1 MSEEIEVNHSSEA
14 RQSIVTFS
22 DIVLHIKPLSRAPTL
37 ELDDETC
44 SKAESE
50 VSGAPEK
57 PIPDLR
63 EQAWGLTRCQVYAKE
78 ISKLCMVKEADL
90 WASVKSSTMAENM
103 YDELSK
109 TVVFAEGETGVD
121 QRRSLWDLIC
131 WTIQE
136 CVLDDPRF
144 LMDAH
149 TQRNFEACL
158 G

>member
-1 MSEEIEVNHSSEA
+1 MSDHEVDHSIEA

-22 DIVLHIKPLSRAPTL
+22 DMVLHIKPLSRAPTL
-37 ELDDETC
+37 DLDDETC

-63 EQAWGLTRCQVYAKE
+63 EQAWSLTRCQVYAKD
-78 ISKLCMVKEADL
+78 ISELCMVKEADL
-90 WASVKSSTMAENM
+90 LASVKSSTMAEKM

-109 TVVFAEGETGVD
+109 TVVFAEGDTGVD
-121 QRRSLWDLIC
+121 QKRSLWGLIC
-131 WTIQE
+131 LTIKE
-136 CVLDDPRF
+136 CVLDHPRF
-144 LMDAH
+144 LMNAR

-158 G
+158 R